1 MVINLFYA
9 CHIYDYR
16 SSMTTML
23 VTLAVKNYNVV
34 VDDDEGEEDENV
46 DNDNAV
52 AATAAIRNK

>member
-1 MVINLFYA
+1 
-9 CHIYDYR
+9 
-16 SSMTTML
+16 MTTML